1 MKGSKLGWLAGLGLL
16 LLTSLGANA
25 QEDLLNVNGVRAVV
39 NSPWPDHLSKGY
51 MPLFVDFDN
60 TNPAETR
67 VAISATSGY
76 ETRVRIQ
83 KSVLLAPGEKRRLEI
98 LLPAYVERA
107 SSYRVSLDSGS
118 KSSRSYNQGNS
129 SSGVTGSHAV
139 ALFSKSPPRTGRDT
153 GWGSKLTPANAKAS
167 SPGHYSYYDN
177 MPWRN
182 LGLTSNVDWYNEA
195 TVNLVETSYDLMS
208 AHWESYSS
216 LDLVVLDLS
225 SGLPEAAKLTALLE
239 WVRLGGV
246 VMFSGRDANQTL
258 AGVEDVRDWLEDRF
272 LVGETGSGANSVRS
286 YVCGFGRALV
296 HTSDGLLD
304 APESLE
310 AVMVNLRG
318 EVRTDWTPSPRGSRG
333 AGSGLSPGIA
343 GVGVL
348 PYRSFVTLMLL
359 FALCVGPLN
368 LWYMNKKGTP
378 ARLIVSIPG
387 VALVASILILAYG
400 FLGQGISVR
409 TDSHTVS
416 LLDQRTGLV
425 STANSRAV
433 FAGIAPGRG
442 LVPGQGTGI
451 FPLGVDLVNR
461 VDALYSIDHGQT
473 TAYTAGY
480 LPSRVQVR
488 QAILTSRT
496 SHLRLDFDS
505 SGGGLLVRNG
515 LGVAVLGLQVHG
527 EDGNWYEL
535 RDAGLEVGGE
545 ARLIPMSGAPE
556 PRKPIWLEREREEQG
571 LWEFHPEDLPTLP
584 VGTFSARL
592 DADPFGDD
600 CGVETREVSGTHNLL
615 GVMAGVQ

>member
-1 MKGSKLGWLAGLGLL
+1 
-16 LLTSLGANA
+16 
-25 QEDLLNVNGVRAVV
+25 
-39 NSPWPDHLSKGY
+39 
-51 MPLFVDFDN
+51 
-60 TNPAETR
+60 
-67 VAISATSGY
+67 
-76 ETRVRIQ
+76 
-83 KSVLLAPGEKRRLEI
+83 
-98 LLPAYVERA
+98 
-107 SSYRVSLDSGS
+107 
-118 KSSRSYNQGNS
+118 
-129 SSGVTGSHAV
+129 
-139 ALFSKSPPRTGRDT
+139 
-153 GWGSKLTPANAKAS
+153 
-167 SPGHYSYYDN
+167 
-177 MPWRN
+177 
-182 LGLTSNVDWYNEA
+182 
-195 TVNLVETSYDLMS
+195 
-208 AHWESYSS
+208 
-216 LDLVVLDLS
+216 
-225 SGLPEAAKLTALLE
+225 
-239 WVRLGGV
+239 
-246 VMFSGRDANQTL
+246 
-258 AGVEDVRDWLEDRF
+258 
-272 LVGETGSGANSVRS
+272 
-286 YVCGFGRALV
+286 
-296 HTSDGLLD
+296 
-304 APESLE
+304 
-310 AVMVNLRG
+310 
-318 EVRTDWTPSPRGSRG
+318 
-333 AGSGLSPGIA
+333 
-343 GVGVL
+343 
-348 PYRSFVTLMLL
+348 
-359 FALCVGPLN
+359 
-368 LWYMNKKGTP
+368 
-378 ARLIVSIPG
+378 
-387 VALVASILILAYG
+387 LVASILILAYG